1 MSTSTPHPWKFFRA
15 VGFDQVRLDTGAD
28 LMALD
33 QLDQK
38 LWVALACPTTGLEF
52 DTKTLQLIDV
62 DKDGRVRAPELIAAV
77 QWAGNS
83 LKNPDSL
90 IKGSPTLPL
99 DSIKDPALLASAR
112 QILTNLG
119 KANATEIGLSETT
132 DSAKIFANT
141 RFNGDGIVPAD
152 AATDDPTR
160 SVISD
165 ILGTQGCDTD
175 RSAKPGISQARLDK
189 FFDEL
194 KSYADWQSKVEADKA
209 TILPLGDATSAAAA
223 AVVAVRSKIDDYFT
237 RCRLAAFDPR
247 TLTAVNRKEEEYLA
261 ITTKDL
267 SASGAELIG
276 FPIARVEAGRALP
289 LKDGVNPAWNSAIS
303 TFVAAAVKPLLGDKS
318 SLTPEDWATLNSKV
332 SAYEAWAAAKAGA
345 SVEKLGMARVRA
357 ILASK
362 AKDTITALIAEDK
375 KLEPEA
381 NSIDL
386 VDKLIRFHRD
396 LHLLCVNFVNFKD
409 FYDRGEPAIFQ
420 SGRLY
425 LDSRSCDLTMRVN
438 DAGKHGGM
446 APLSGIYLAY
456 CDCTRPGGEK
466 MQIAAAFT
474 GGDSDQLMPGRNGIF
489 YDRQGRDWDA
499 TISKIIDQP
508 ISIRQAFWSPYKK
521 FVRMVEDQIAKRAM
535 AADAAATDKLT
546 SAAAATA
553 NADKA
558 KPTEPKKFDVGVVA
572 ALGVAFGGITAAF
585 GAILQTFF
593 GLGIWMPLGLLGIVL
608 IISGPSM
615 LLAALKLR
623 KRNLGPLLDAN
634 GWAINTRARINIP
647 FGGSLTETA
656 ALPSGSERSFDD
668 PYAEQSS
675 PWKFWLIVGI
685 IVILGYCWSIGK
697 LDNFLPLEVLKK
709 SHYSKPA
716 ATQTGTNSLPEA
728 ATAPK

>member
-15 VGFDQVRLDTGAD
+15 GGFDQVRLDTGAD

-38 LWVALACPTTGLEF
+38 LWVALACPTSGLEF
-52 DTKTLQLIDV
+52 DTKTLQLIDD
-62 DKDGRVRAPELIAAV
+62 DKDDRVRAPELIAAV
-77 QWAGNS
+77 QWAGKS

-90 IKGSPTLPL
+90 LKGSPTLPL

-141 RFNGDGIVPAD
+141 RFNGDGIVPSD
-152 AATDDPTR
+152 AAADDATR
-160 SVISD
+160 SVMKD
-165 ILGTQGCDTD
+165 LMDTQGSDTD
-175 RSAKPGISQARLDK
+175 RSGKPGVSQARLDK

-194 KSYADWQSKVEADKA
+194 KAYADWQSKVEADKA
-209 TILPLGDATSAAAA
+209 SILPLGDATSAAAA
-223 AVVAVRSKIDDYFT
+223 AVAAVRSKIDDYFT
-237 RCRLAAFDPR
+237 RCRLASFDPR

-261 ITTKDL
+261 LATKDL
-267 SASGAELIG
+267 SAGGVELVG

-289 LKDGVNPAWNSAIS
+289 LKDGVNPAWHSAIA
-303 TFVAAAVKPLLGDKS
+303 TLVDAGVKPLLGDKS
-318 SLTPEDWATLNSKV
+318 SLSSEDWASLNSKIKP
-332 SAYEAWAAAKAGA
+332 YEAWAGAKAGA
-345 SVEKLGMARVRA
+345 SVEKLGLARVRA
-357 ILASK
+357 LLASK
-362 AKDTITALIAEDK
+362 AKETITALIADDK

-381 NSIDL
+381 NSISL
-386 VDKLIRFHRD
+386 VDKLIRYHRD
-396 LHLLCVNFVNFKD
+396 LYLLCVNFVNFKD

-420 SGRLY
+420 AGRLY

-438 DAGKHGGM
+438 DAGKHGVM

-456 CDCTRPGGEK
+456 CDCTRPGSEK

-474 GGDSDQLMPGRNGIF
+474 GGDSDHLMPGRNGIF

-508 ISIRQAFWSPYKK
+508 IRIRQAFWSPYKK

-546 SAAAATA
+546 ATAAATV
-553 NADKA
+553 NADRA
-558 KPTEPKKFDVGVVA
+558 KPAEPKKFDVGVVA

-585 GAILQTFF
+585 GAILQAFF
-593 GLGIWMPLGLLGIVL
+593 GLGVWMPLGLLGIVL

-634 GWAINTRARINIP
+634 GWAINSRARINIP

-656 ALPSGSERSFDD
+656 ALPSGAERSFDD

-685 IVILGYCWSIGK
+685 LVILGYCWSIGK
-697 LDNFLPLEVLKK
+697 LDPFLPLEVLKK

-716 ATQTGTNSLPEA
+716 TTQTGTNSLPEA